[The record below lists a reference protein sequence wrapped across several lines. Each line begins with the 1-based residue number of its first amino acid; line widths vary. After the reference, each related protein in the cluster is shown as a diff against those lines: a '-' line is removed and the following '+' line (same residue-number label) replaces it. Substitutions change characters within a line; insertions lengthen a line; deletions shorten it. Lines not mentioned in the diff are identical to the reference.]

1 MRMNQRG
8 LQLTN
13 GSQTYGEIQCGKDMI
28 TLKDYTIIAVARDT
42 KKGRNQEFFG
52 VLPASKIKPSK

>member
-8 LQLTN
+8 SQLN
-13 GSQTYGEIQCGKDMI
+13 ESQTYGEIRCGKDMI
-28 TLKDYTIIAVARDT
+28 TLKDYILFVARDS

-52 VLPASKIKPSK
+52 VLPASEIKPSK

>member
-8 LQLTN
+8 SQLTN
-13 GSQTYGEIQCGKDMI
+13 GSQTYGEIRCGKDMI
-28 TLKDYTIIAVARDT
+28 TLKDTIIAVARDT